1 MAMRNILSI
10 IFFVSLV
17 ITSCTKEYILSVN
30 VTPSG
35 SGQVMPDVG
44 TFDEGSSV
52 TLSAIPSNEYV
63 FVRWSGSANGSSNPI
78 QVSMNSDKNIT
89 AQFALKKYPLN
100 IETVG
105 SGAVNETIISTGKGT
120 EYDSGTIVRLEAI
133 PSTGYY
139 FSQWSGDLTGTQ
151 NPATITIGEPKSVVA
166 RFEKEDYLVDIKV
179 SGEGEVIKEILN
191 TNKSDE
197 YPYGTRLR
205 LTPEPKDGNIFL
217 GWVVDGIASTDSIIE
232 VDVNN
237 IRKISA
243 SFENE
248 LASRLLKSGVGKWKV
263 RRRVKR
269 SNVEVDEDN
278 ANKMTALFRN
288 ELASTT
294 SFSNSI
300 RSLQFGLSIS
310 SSSTSTTAS
319 EIGFP
324 QFFKLYALLEF
335 EKSTTIGGEIIA
347 VERYQSVSLVDI
359 FVNNNGISVLDFNP
373 IESPIIVDPNPGQT
387 VSTATS
393 TNTVS
398 QDLYSYS
405 TQGEVQINS
414 LENGQFNASFDLNFT
429 PNQGPLTGTSTP
441 TILDTFEVE
450 DEVTSDIDDNF
461 QIGSIYIP
469 LDYVEQRLV
478 ESGIDDIVDGYVK
491 ESLLLDVESINLS
504 GLGITESDLEELYE
518 VLLAFPNLQSLDL
531 SNNSISIFDSSIIY
545 LVSNLNLSSNLLT
558 SIDISF
564 LTDNYSLN
572 LSGNTGLTCIEVN
585 EEFINSPPSNLIVD
599 DISVLQLDCNC
610 SELTLVSGSLN
621 QTLCEGVDSFEPI
634 VFEYSGENVSVE
646 INDSLLPAGIT
657 YQTTSD
663 KITFSGNP
671 SFGGQDSY
679 SFSVA
684 VVKPNCDEAVENI
697 TISRNSSSA
706 SLTITGSL
714 NQTIQTFNQI
724 ETITL
729 TYGGSTSG
737 IEITGLPSSI
747 SINQNGNT
755 YTISGLIN
763 QAGEYTGQ
771 ITTQNSGGCGSTIQN
786 ITIVVTDPLLTV
798 DNNSEGST
806 NDSQS
811 LGVNSDELNNNTS
824 GDSQNQQTSIIWNG
838 PLTTFSKSDRS
849 DPLEETNQDRLTTDV
864 WITRGNNGGQI
875 YNAAVS
881 SNANKLESPLGT
893 EWAIGSL
900 DQKENLTFQNFR
912 AAVNNKPKNIVGIDL
927 VLHLI
932 QEDIYLIIRFT
943 SWSSGQLGGFSYQRS
958 TP

>member
-1 MAMRNILSI
+1 L
-10 IFFVSLV
+10 
-17 ITSCTKEYILSVN
+17 
-30 VTPSG
+30 
-35 SGQVMPDVG
+35 
-44 TFDEGSSV
+44 
-52 TLSAIPSNEYV
+52 
-63 FVRWSGSANGSSNPI
+63 
-78 QVSMNSDKNIT
+78 
-89 AQFALKKYPLN
+89 
-100 IETVG
+100 
-105 SGAVNETIISTGKGT
+105 
-120 EYDSGTIVRLEAI
+120 
-133 PSTGYY
+133 
-139 FSQWSGDLTGTQ
+139 
-151 NPATITIGEPKSVVA
+151 
-166 RFEKEDYLVDIKV
+166 
-179 SGEGEVIKEILN
+179 
-191 TNKSDE
+191 
-197 YPYGTRLR
+197 LR
-205 LTPEPKDGNIFL
+205 K
-217 GWVVDGIASTDSIIE
+217 
-232 VDVNN
+232 
-237 IRKISA
+237 
-243 SFENE
+243 
-248 LASRLLKSGVGKWKV
+248 GVGKWKV
-263 RRRVKR
+263 RRRIGTSK
-269 SNVEVDEDN
+269 
-278 ANKMTALFRN
+278 
-288 ELASTT
+288 TT
-294 SFSNSI
+294 SFSNII
-300 RSLQFGLSIS
+300 RSIQYGLSIS
-310 SSSTSTTAS
+310 SSSTSTIAS

-335 EKSTTIGGEIIA
+335 EKSTTSEGEIIA
-347 VERYQSVSLVDI
+347 VERYQSISLVDI
-359 FVNNNGISVLDFNP
+359 FVNNNGISVLDLNP

-405 TQGEVQINS
+405 TLGEVQINS

-429 PNQGPLTGTSTP
+429 PTQVPSTGTSTS

-491 ESLLLDVESINLS
+491 ESLLLGVESINLS

-531 SNNSISIFDSSIIY
+531 SNNSISSFDSSIIY

-572 LSGNTGLTCIEVN
+572 LSGNSGLNCIEVN
-585 EEFINSPPSNLIVD
+585 EAFLNLPPSNLIVD

-634 VFEYSGENVSVE
+634 VFEYSGENVSVQ
-646 INDSLLPAGIT
+646 INDSSLPLGIT

-697 TISRNSSSA
+697 TISKNSSSA

-714 NQTIQTFNQI
+714 NQTVQTFNQI

-737 IEITGLPSSI
+737 VEITGLPNSI
-747 SINQNGNT
+747 YIYQNGNT

-771 ITTQNSGGCGSTIQN
+771 ITTQNSGGCGSTTQI
-786 ITIVVTDPLLTV
+786 ITIVVEDPIIDNV
-798 DNNSEGST
+798 VGENNNSENSLDSANETTETECIPTSPVPGWYT
-806 NDSQS
+806 VRMNDSYGDGWNNAYLTVTVDGFSTAYTITSEQGAS
-811 LGVNSDELNNNTS
+811 NVEAFSVPEGAVELTIVYTPGQWDAENSYVIQHDNLA
-824 GDSQNQQTSIIWNG
+824 GKIQTV
-838 PLTTFSKSDRS
+838 
-849 DPLEETNQDRLTTDV
+849 LEELGPPTA
-864 WITRGNNGGQI
+864 GNVEQ
-875 YNAAVS
+875 
-881 SNANKLESPLGT
+881 KLRICP
-893 EWAIGSL
+893 
-900 DQKENLTFQNFR
+900 
-912 AAVNNKPKNIVGIDL
+912 
-927 VLHLI
+927 
-932 QEDIYLIIRFT
+932 
-943 SWSSGQLGGFSYQRS
+943 
-958 TP
+958 

>member
-1 MAMRNILSI
+1 MRNILSI
-10 IFFVSLV
+10 IFFVSLF
-17 ITSCTKEYILSVN
+17 ITGCTKEYILSVN

-35 SGQVMPDVG
+35 SGQVVPDMG

-52 TLSAIPSNEYV
+52 TLSAIPSSEYL
-63 FVRWSGSANGSSNPI
+63 FVRWSGAANGSSNPI

-139 FSQWSGDLTGTQ
+139 FSQWSGDLNGTQ
-151 NPATITIGEPKSVVA
+151 NPATITIGEPKNVVA

-205 LTPEPKDGNIFL
+205 LTPKPEDGNIFL

-232 VDVNN
+232 VDVDNV
-237 IRKISA
+237 RKITA

-248 LASRLLKSGVGKWKV
+248 LASELLRSGVGKWKV
-263 RRRVKR
+263 RRRIGTSK
-269 SNVEVDEDN
+269 
-278 ANKMTALFRN
+278 
-288 ELASTT
+288 TT
-294 SFSNSI
+294 SFSNII
-300 RSLQFGLSIS
+300 RSIQYGLSIS
-310 SSSTSTTAS
+310 SSSTSTIAS

-335 EKSTTIGGEIIA
+335 EKSTTSEGEIIA
-347 VERYQSVSLVDI
+347 VERYQSISLVDI
-359 FVNNNGISVLDFNP
+359 FVNNNGISVLDLNP

-414 LENGQFNASFDLNFT
+414 LENGQFNASFDLDFT
-429 PNQGPLTGTSTP
+429 PTQVPSTGTSTP
-441 TILDTFEVE
+441 TVLDTFEVE

-478 ESGIDDIVDGYVK
+478 ESGIDDVVDGYVK
-491 ESLLLDVESINLS
+491 ESLLLGVESINLS

-531 SNNSISIFDSSIIY
+531 SNNSISSFDSSIIY

-572 LSGNTGLTCIEVN
+572 LSGNPGLTCIEVN

-610 SELTLVSGSLN
+610 SELTVVSGSLN

-646 INDSLLPAGIT
+646 INDSSLPAGIT

-679 SFSVA
+679 SFNVA
-684 VVKPNCDEAVENI
+684 VVKPNCDVAVENI

-747 SINQNGNT
+747 SINQNGNN

-771 ITTQNSGGCGSTIQN
+771 ITTQNIGGCGSTIQN
-786 ITIVVTDPLLTV
+786 ITIVVTDPPLT
-798 DNNSEGST
+798 DNNNSEGSQ

-811 LGVNSDELNNNTS
+811 LGVNSDELNNSTS

-838 PLTTFSKSDRS
+838 PLTTFSKSDGS
-849 DPLEETNQDRLTTDV
+849 DSLDEANQDRLTTGV
-864 WITRGNNGGQI
+864 WITRGNSGGQI

-932 QEDIYLIIRFT
+932 QEDIYLTVRFT
-943 SWSSGQLGGFSYQRS
+943 SWSSGQQGGFSYQRS